1 MPYWCAVIELTFAG
15 IDLLPE
21 QIADMQLAARD
32 ATIAAARA
40 FGIGGSVWLLDR
52 PSGGGVDARSMQRM
66 VAPISALAFRQKPS
80 ALAQA
85 LAGVPIGDEIWR
97 VIVLF
102 GDVQPGDVLLS
113 AGSPPL
119 AMRVDSL
126 EVWYDYHR
134 CNVSEIRH
142 DNE

>member
-1 MPYWCAVIELTFAG
+1 VIELTFAG

-40 FGIGGSVWLLDR
+40 FGIGGSVWAVDR
-52 PSGGGVDARSMQRM
+52 PSGGGVDVRSMQRQSD
-66 VAPISALAFRQKPS
+66 PIAALAFRQKPS

-85 LAGVPIGDEIWR
+85 IAGVPIGDEVWR
-97 VIVLF
+97 VIVLS

-119 AMRVDSL
+119 AMRVDSV
-126 EVWYDYHR
+126 EAWYDYR
-134 CNVSEIRH
+134 RSNVSEVRH
-142 DNE
+142 DD